1 MDVERIHIAVCG
13 GKSGRRFVVKNGLGE
28 LALDYKLTVAVDGE
42 DTELHSRNGC
52 WRGVSDTI
60 RPMRGCILLLALGCL
75 ISRDAWSAEKP
86 VLLTLEGRTTL
97 HVGELAV
104 LQIPPD
110 RRYSHFD
117 ANTGAG
123 NVLVLIRRSRRTALY
138 RAVRPGPG
146 TIVIGPDVP
155 RGECISCETLHYF
168 ITVVPQK

>member
-1 MDVERIHIAVCG
+1 M
-13 GKSGRRFVVKNGLGE
+13 
-28 LALDYKLTVAVDGE
+28 
-42 DTELHSRNGC
+42 
-52 WRGVSDTI
+52 
-60 RPMRGCILLLALGCL
+60 L

-138 RAVRPGPG
+138 RAVHPGPG
-146 TIVIGPDVP
+146 TIVIDPEGPK
-155 RGECISCETLHYF
+155 RECVSCATLHYF
-168 ITVVPQK
+168 MNVVTQE